1 MRRTIYNDLRA
12 LPSLASAARTANA
25 AVNGN
30 AVHAGL
36 SGQNFGVAMLVV
48 LAGTITDGSSAIK
61 VQESPDGSTAWADV
75 PAARLQGVNVAVG
88 AADDDKVIEQGVI
101 IDAAKPYL
109 RAVATQSGA
118 TSGGTLG
125 ALFLLGSPNR
135 TPVVRP

>member
-25 AVNGN
+25 AVNGS
-30 AVHAGL
+30 AVNVGIGA
-36 SGQNFGVAMLVV
+36 QNFTVAMLVV

-61 VQESPDGSTAWADV
+61 VQESADGSTGWTDV
-75 PAARLQGVNVAVG
+75 PAARLQGANVAVG
-88 AADDDKVIEQGVI
+88 ASDDDKVLEQGVI
-101 IDAAKPYL
+101 IDAAKPFL